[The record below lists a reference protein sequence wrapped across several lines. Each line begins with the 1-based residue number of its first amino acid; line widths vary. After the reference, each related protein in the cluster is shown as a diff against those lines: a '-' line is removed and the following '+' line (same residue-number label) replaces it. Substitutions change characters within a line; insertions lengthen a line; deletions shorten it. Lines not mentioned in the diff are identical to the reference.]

1 MAQPKIPLIK
11 ITLPQTSHFSDSFRS
26 TVGIVINIKKQ
37 LQVKPLENQVKDSEF
52 FNVRFQSK
60 PFMIWIWISAVLLAI
75 GGIFSL
81 TQRFNEK

>member
-1 MAQPKIPLIK
+1 MKPELRVYNQPNIVTSEADIK
-11 ITLPQTSHFSDSFRS
+11 STLFSDKFL
-26 TVGIVINIKKQ
+26 VI
-37 LQVKPLENQVKDSEF
+37 NQVKDSEF